1 MISPLKS
8 IESNSQANRIYEANL
23 PPNTKPTGGCTQDE
37 RSSFI
42 RRKYENLE
50 FLPREPSHVT
60 QENVVKSIVDKDFWR
75 FLLYVNLVRRNGS
88 SNAFWSDGVLLNLA
102 CSSEFSAAAQV
113 IAWVS

>member
-1 MISPLKS
+1 M
-8 IESNSQANRIYEANL
+8 
-23 PPNTKPTGGCTQDE
+23 
-37 RSSFI
+37 
-42 RRKYENLE
+42 
-50 FLPREPSHVT
+50 
-60 QENVVKSIVDKDFWR
+60 KSIVDKDFWR